1 MIRLAL
7 IGCGEHSRGSHA
19 APLAKYRAIKPEEI
33 SLVAACDLNLN
44 CARQFC
50 RDFGFAKA
58 YSNID
63 ELLENERIDACVTI
77 MPMELIAD
85 VAVELLKKGIPCIVE
100 KPLGRS
106 VTEIEN
112 LGQVARQ
119 TRTPHM
125 VSVNRRFF
133 PFLNKAISWAK
144 EHGRIQYVR
153 ATMVRHKRSEPDFI
167 WSTAIHA
174 VDAVRHIAGEIKDFK
189 AQIFRRADLSAD
201 WYHIP
206 ILLENGA
213 LGSIEILPSA
223 GVIEETYEFFGE
235 NFRARIVADGSGTQR
250 SLRCWRNGDLEIEEI
265 ASEDEEYINNGGF
278 AEVCEFVQAL
288 QSARMPEPS
297 IENVLPSARICLAIA
312 DQARIAESAEPF

>member
-19 APLAKYRAIKPEEI
+19 APLAKYRNIKPKEI
-33 SLVAACDLNLN
+33 SLVAACDLNQN
-44 CARQFC
+44 RAQQFC

-63 ELLENERIDACVTI
+63 ELLENEQIDACVTV
-77 MPMELIAD
+77 MPLELIAD
-85 VAVELLKKGIPCIVE
+85 VAIKLLKKGVPCIVE

-106 VTEIEN
+106 LAEIER
-112 LGQVARQ
+112 LGDVARQ
-119 TRTPHM
+119 SQTPHL

-144 EHGRIQYVR
+144 SQGQIRYVR
-153 ATMVRHKRSEPDFI
+153 AAMVRHKRSEPDFI
-167 WSTAIHA
+167 RSTAIHA

-189 AQIFRRADLSAD
+189 AQIFQRAHLSAS
-201 WYHIP
+201 WYHISV
-206 ILLENGA
+206 LFENHA

-223 GVIEETYEFFGE
+223 GVIEESYEFFGE
-235 NFRARIVADGSGTQR
+235 NFRARIVAGGSGTQR
-250 SLRCWRNGDLEIEEI
+250 SLHCWRGGNLEIEEI
-265 ASEDEEYINNGGF
+265 ASEDEEFVNNGGF

-288 QSARMPEPS
+288 QCARFPKPL
-297 IENVLPSARICLAIA
+297 IEDVLPSARICLAIA
-312 DQARIAESAEPF
+312 EQVRGAKSPDFF